1 MNNKTACIIL
11 ADGFEESEAIVTADV
26 LKRLNI
32 NIIFA
37 GLNSLKVRGTH
48 DFYIMSDKLLN
59 EISVND
65 FDALILPGGL
75 PGTINL
81 RNSPQ
86 VTELLQQSYQS
97 GKICAAICAAPIVL
111 HDAKIAQNKT
121 LIGYPDCEQLALSP
135 NLKFTGKATETDGLI
150 ITAKGMGKAAE
161 FAFAIAA
168 KLGISAEEINQV
180 GQNAFITI

>member
-1 MNNKTACIIL
+1 MSNKTACIIL

-32 NIIFA
+32 NIVFA

-59 EISVND
+59 EISIDD

-81 RNSPQ
+81 RDSAEVIN
-86 VTELLQQSYQS
+86 LLQQSYQS

-111 HDAKIAQNKT
+111 HDAQIAQNKT
-121 LIGYPDCEQLALSP
+121 LTGYPDCEQLALTP
-135 NLKFTGKATETDGLI
+135 NLKFTGNATETDGLI
-150 ITAKGMGKAAE
+150 ITAKGMGKAAD
-161 FAFAIAA
+161 FAFAIAK
-168 KLGISAEEINQV
+168 KLGLSDTEIENV
-180 GQNAFITI
+180 GKSAFITA